1 METAQATLT
10 RKMLITQPRKK
21 RGNPRPKK
29 LHERVCVS
37 FTPNDIEILK
47 DRAKLSGTKLAVFI
61 RELVEQ
67 YVRTGTFQKD

>member
-1 METAQATLT
+1 MEPAQTTLT
-10 RKMLITQPRKK
+10 RKTFITPQRK

-67 YVRTGTFQKD
+67 YVRTGAFQKD

>member
-1 METAQATLT
+1 METAQTTLT
-10 RKMLITQPRKK
+10 RKMFITQPRK